1 MEYIVKGYE
10 PKAIFQYFEEIS
22 AIPRSS
28 GNEKG
33 MADYLEVFA
42 KKHNLFCYRDEIHN
56 VIIKKAGSAGCEGL
70 PAVMLQGHTDM
81 VCEKNAGTAHD
92 FEKEGIKL
100 EVKDGYLCAKG
111 TTLGADNGIAVA
123 LMLAVLADDSLKH
136 PPLECV
142 FTVQEET
149 GLFGAVALDGGVL
162 SARTMINLDSE
173 EEGIATVSCA
183 GGMRIRLHKT
193 IDWVETEGAYGLQV
207 AVRGLLGGHS
217 GADIHLEHA
226 NANKVM
232 GRILYS
238 VLLEVDANL
247 VTITGGSKDNAIARE
262 CDCTLAFHSEE
273 DLAKA
278 KAIITAAAEDIHAE
292 LAAAEPD
299 FRVEL
304 AQTALPQQMMSKD
317 TTDAI
322 VKLVFLAPNGMRK
335 RNVLAGNFVVCS
347 VNLGVITTDDTKTVV
362 YFSPRSSVASLQQET
377 KKELTLLSDLFGCKL
392 TCDSEYPGWSYAE
405 NSHIRDVLC
414 ESYRKLFGGEMKIE
428 AIHAGLECGLF
439 IDKLPGLDAIAIGP
453 TMYGCHTPDERLE
466 LASCE
471 RFWKLLIGV
480 LEDLTKK
487 QA

>member
-10 PKAIFQYFEEIS
+10 PKAIFEYFEQIC

-33 MADYLEVFA
+33 VADYLEAFA
-42 KKHNLFCYRDEIHN
+42 NQHGLFCYRDELHN
-56 VIIKKAGSAGCEGL
+56 VVIKKAGSKGCEHL

-81 VCEKNAGTAHD
+81 VCEKNAGTVHD
-92 FEKEGIKL
+92 FDNEGIHL
-100 EVKDGYLCAKG
+100 EVKDGFLCAKG

-123 LMLAVLADDSLKH
+123 MMLALLADDTIKH

-149 GLFGAVALDGGVL
+149 GLFGAVALDGSVL
-162 SARTMINLDSE
+162 SAKTMINLDSE

-193 IDWVETEGAYGLQV
+193 IDWVKTESSLGLEI
-207 AVRGLLGGHS
+207 AIRGLLGGHS

-232 GRILYS
+232 GRILYA
-238 VLLEVDANL
+238 VLLETQANL
-247 VTITGGSKDNAIARE
+247 VAIDGGSKDNAIARE
-262 CDCTLAFHSEE
+262 CDCTLAFSTEE
-273 DLAKA
+273 ERKKA
-278 KAIITAAAEDIHAE
+278 KTIITAVAKDIYDE
-292 LAAAEPD
+292 VSAAEPD

-304 AQTALPQQMMSKD
+304 KEPNSLPQQMMSKN

-335 RNVLAGNFVVCS
+335 RNVLAGGFVVCS
-347 VNLGVITTDDTKTVV
+347 VNLGVIKTDSTEVVV
-362 YFSPRSSVASLQQET
+362 YFSPRSSVASLQKET
-377 KKELTLLSDLFGCKL
+377 RKELALLSDLFDCKL
-392 TCDSEYPGWSYAE
+392 TCDSEYPGWGYAE
-405 NSHIRDVLC
+405 ASQIRDLFK
-414 ESYRKLFGGEMKIE
+414 ESYSALFGGELKIE

-439 IDKLPGLDAIAIGP
+439 IDKLPGLDAIAVGP
-453 TMYGCHTPDERLE
+453 TMFGCHTPDERLE

-471 RFWKLLIGV
+471 RVWKLLIDV
-480 LEDLTKK
+480 LDRLAK
-487 QA
+487 A